1 MLLFNTLSIGKT
13 ALKGIVKA
21 AHERNLKVAVHAT
34 EVATYRQAVEAGA
47 DIILHVPMKEKFPE
61 DLAKTIAEKGI
72 AVAPTL
78 IMMEAFCMSG
88 KNGYE
93 PHHYQNAEDAVRL
106 LHQNG
111 VRILAAT
118 DANPGSFAP
127 AVGYGETLHHEMRL
141 LSKTG
146 LSDPEVLA
154 AATGN
159 VANAFGFSEI
169 GRIAPGKQANLLL
182 LDERKYIRSIWVRGE
197 LL

>member
-1 MLLFNTLSIGKT
+1 
-13 ALKGIVKA
+13 
-21 AHERNLKVAVHAT
+21 
-34 EVATYRQAVEAGA
+34 
-47 DIILHVPMKEKFPE
+47 
-61 DLAKTIAEKGI
+61 
-72 AVAPTL
+72 
-78 IMMEAFCMSG
+78 MSG

-111 VRILAAT
+111 VRILADT

-159 VANAFGFSEI
+159 VADAFGFSEI

>member
-1 MLLFNTLSIGKT
+1 M
-13 ALKGIVKA
+13 
-21 AHERNLKVAVHAT
+21 
-34 EVATYRQAVEAGA
+34 
-47 DIILHVPMKEKFPE
+47 